1 MYATYKIDVSEIPF
15 KHYEKSKDFLT
26 LQKSDLSLL
35 ESVFLNIN
43 TVEEIINAQDIL
55 SSWFPLR
62 NKQVFIS
69 HSHKDEYE
77 ALNLAAWL
85 YDNLAVV

>member
-1 MYATYKIDVSEIPF
+1 MYATYKIDVNDITF
-15 KHYEKSKDFLT
+15 KHYKESKDFLK
-26 LQKSDLSLL
+26 LQGSDLSLL

-43 TVEEIINAQDIL
+43 TVEEIINAEDIL

-69 HSHKDEYE
+69 H
-77 ALNLAAWL
+77 
-85 YDNLAVV
+85 